1 MWYYNC
7 AQRFK
12 TTCLKF
18 VFFFATSLENCLIYS
33 FTLLFMLEERCYVTD
48 VSITTFKNEL
58 FNDLVVLEARIFNII
73 ARFAA
78 ENMGKNFFCGV
89 DRSKI
94 VTLHEK
100 GY

>member
-1 MWYYNC
+1 
-7 AQRFK
+7 
-12 TTCLKF
+12 
-18 VFFFATSLENCLIYS
+18 
-33 FTLLFMLEERCYVTD
+33 MLEERCYVTD